1 MKEKMSA
8 YHQPLMLNPNKF
20 PCEASLQIN
29 LFNFIIA
36 RMGFLLFHAK
46 NSKKGSLSPTLASL
60 DSFGASREHLKFSA
74 STREGAKSLPLWGA
88 DIEYVCLRQLDIS
101 QQRSAFRLRG
111 GSSMFLA
118 KRCFLLGFIVRWWHT
133 TVECLWMGV
142 KACLQTNR
150 HKHNTRH
157 LQDENNKYKLF
168 FLFLSNKNLCER
180 KKHDYDR

>member
-20 PCEASLQIN
+20 PCETSLQIN
-29 LFNFIIA
+29 LFNFIIT

-46 NSKKGSLSPTLASL
+46 NSIKTHSFLILITIHCVTIRFATIRFTTITSYALRPLRLL
-60 DSFGASREHLKFSA
+60 DL
-74 STREGAKSLPLWGA
+74 
-88 DIEYVCLRQLDIS
+88 LDL
-101 QQRSAFRLRG
+101 FK
-111 GSSMFLA
+111 FLA

-142 KACLQTNR
+142 KACLLTNR

-157 LQDENNKYKLF
+157 LQDGNNKYKLF
-168 FLFLSNKNLCER
+168 FLFLSK
-180 KKHDYDR
+180 

>member
-1 MKEKMSA
+1 
-8 YHQPLMLNPNKF
+8 PNKF
-20 PCEASLQIN
+20 PCETSLQIN
-29 LFNFIIA
+29 LFNFIIT

-46 NSKKGSLSPTLASL
+46 NSKKGSLSPTL
-60 DSFGASREHLKFSA
+60 

-118 KRCFLLGFIVRWWHT
+118 KRCFLLEFIVRWWHT

-142 KACLQTNR
+142 KACLLTNR

-157 LQDENNKYKLF
+157 LQDGNNKYKLF
-168 FLFLSNKNLCER
+168 FLFLSK
-180 KKHDYDR
+180 

>member
-46 NSKKGSLSPTLASL
+46 NSKNFSNSHQTLDCSPLSF
-60 DSFGASREHLKFSA
+60 DLK
-74 STREGAKSLPLWGA
+74 
-88 DIEYVCLRQLDIS
+88 
-101 QQRSAFRLRG
+101 
-111 GSSMFLA
+111 MFLA
-118 KRCFLLGFIVRWWHT
+118 KRCFLLGFIVKWWNT

-142 KACLQTNR
+142 KACLQTTK
-150 HKHNTRH
+150 HKHNTSH
-157 LQDENNKYKLF
+157 LQDGNNKYKLF
-168 FLFLSNKNLCER
+168 FLFLSKEITSSHWLCHFASRRNKKE
-180 KKHDYDR
+180 K

>member
-20 PCEASLQIN
+20 PCETSLQIN
-29 LFNFIIA
+29 LFNFIITL
-36 RMGFLLFHAK
+36 MGFLLFHAK

-60 DSFGASREHLKFSA
+60 DSFVARREHLKFSA
-74 STREGAKSLPLWGA
+74 STREGAKSLPLWGTK
-88 DIEYVCLRQLDIS
+88 IYYLCLRRLDFR

-118 KRCFLLGFIVRWWHT
+118 KSCFLLGFIVRWWHT

-157 LQDENNKYKLF
+157 LQDGNNKYKLF
-168 FLFLSNKNLCER
+168 FLFLSKKISAKNKKSR
-180 KKHDYDR
+180 

>member
-1 MKEKMSA
+1 MMAQDFYAESRGA
-8 YHQPLMLNPNKF
+8 PFRCYA
-20 PCEASLQIN
+20 E
-29 LFNFIIA
+29 
-36 RMGFLLFHAK
+36 
-46 NSKKGSLSPTLASL
+46 KGSLSPTL
-60 DSFGASREHLKFSA
+60 

-88 DIEYVCLRQLDIS
+88 DIEYVCLRQLDIC

-142 KACLQTNR
+142 KACLLTNR

-168 FLFLSNKNLCER
+168 FLFLSKQITSSHWLCHFASRRNKKE
-180 KKHDYDR
+180 K